1 MIIYITYKS
10 IAKLHMGKSYAGKA
24 RAFCLLLVILISA
37 ECLHQPTACDQPKIV
52 EYIFNYTMPTNDL
65 KTLIT

>member
-1 MIIYITYKS
+1 
-10 IAKLHMGKSYAGKA
+10 MGKSYAGKA